1 MQVEFA
7 GALPIQKRLLFLA
20 HDLEFH
26 ADLLEIVLHVF
37 ADGPFLRIVGIIVD
51 GDGAL
56 LAVLV
61 TVPVLAHA
69 PASLLHQFIGF
80 HNVVGAYR
88 KINVAIRNGLGHQRV
103 GYRFRT
109 VKYTVG
115 NGLLVYGVLERLAHV
130 DVPGNRLMRVQ
141 KNGPG
146 GDGVADLR
154 LVRAFLLQRGKRV
167 EIQHVTVGTENKID
181 FPLLECEQN
190 SLMVRHN
197 LPAYALQSRLRP
209 PIAFISREHGIL
221 LVLVLGQNPRPRADI
236 TGHAVLGFAINET
249 FRRDETER
257 PGQPQ
262 LYQRR
267 VVGMLEHQLVG
278 IFVNGLIAVDFVDHV
293 QPRVPGKVA
302 HYGVHIRF
310 DGLGV
315 ERRSIREGNI
325 FPEMEGVFLPIRR
338 DFPAFREPGFDALL
352 RIDDQRFEHHV
363 LRRHLTGIQMRV
375 DVSNILCARV
385 RQFRTR
391 RFGFGGR
398 LLPRAPRK
406 PQECDNHDK
415 QFSHEHDSSPFTT

>member
-1 MQVEFA
+1 
-7 GALPIQKRLLFLA
+7 
-20 HDLEFH
+20 
-26 ADLLEIVLHVF
+26 
-37 ADGPFLRIVGIIVD
+37 
-51 GDGAL
+51 
-56 LAVLV
+56 
-61 TVPVLAHA
+61 
-69 PASLLHQFIGF
+69 
-80 HNVVGAYR
+80 
-88 KINVAIRNGLGHQRV
+88 
-103 GYRFRT
+103 
-109 VKYTVG
+109 
-115 NGLLVYGVLERLAHV
+115 
-130 DVPGNRLMRVQ
+130 MRVQ

-236 TGHAVLGFAINET
+236 AGHAVLGFAINET

-325 FPEMEGVFLPIRR
+325 FL
-338 DFPAFREPGFDALL
+338 A
-352 RIDDQRFEHHV
+352 
-363 LRRHLTGIQMRV
+363 GIQMRV

-398 LLPRAPRK
+398 LLLRAPRK